1 MIEIFGTELFQ
12 WDTGR
17 SVKVTEIEAD
27 HVHFANKGDSKAVIM
42 DIADSLAKIPDYLLQ
57 TGKQLCVYAVKN
69 GVTVESKIIYVKNR
83 ERPESYVYEDDQRNY
98 IYALITNA
106 EAAIDGANQA
116 AKAAVESANNAV
128 NTVNAAVKDANEAVN
143 AAVNVANTAANTAN
157 VATQNANASAGIAT
171 LAAKNANEAADN
183 ANHTAKS
190 LMVIGSAKGNSIHL
204 DGASDQFLLGMRI
217 FGKTTQDGTPTP
229 EAPVD
234 LVSVGG
240 EGSLSI
246 SVAGK
251 NLFGGDALADRL
263 VKICNA
269 TKNTVEGTVQFA
281 GNQVSRKI
289 LYSGFKKNT
298 AYTIILK
305 GWNTFG
311 DGSNLWINYTDGSN
325 AYLTFPASQTL
336 STIVYKTPANK
347 TVKTIGGIEY
357 AGHTYLYYN
366 ECGVFEGDIATGD
379 FETYIGRSVS
389 VETPNGLPGIPVTTV
404 GNYIDADGQQW
415 VCDEI
420 DFANG
425 VYIRRI
431 NTLVFDGSQT
441 WAEYG
446 GYPSYSGFHSTDV
459 LEANH
464 SRDIGLCNQFAVG
477 KLTDGNIWIGVGN
490 KVIYVLSEEWHEK
503 GVDAWNEHL
512 RANPLRIIYPLATP
526 IETPLSEEELAA
538 YAALRTYRGNTTV
551 SNDAGAWMDIEYVM
565 DAKKYID
572 DMIHP
577 VARLA
582 SVSLP
587 ASKWTGSGNLYS
599 QVVYIDGITENSQV
613 NLTPTVSQM
622 TIFYEKDITFITEN
636 DGGVV
641 TIYVI
646 GQKPTNDYVIPA
658 NIVEVRV

>member
-83 ERPESYVYEDDQRNY
+83 ERPENYVYEEDQRNY

-106 EAAIDGANQA
+106 EAAIEAANQSAGVA
-116 AKAAVESANNAV
+116 AQAAAG
-128 NTVNAAVKDANEAVN
+128 
-143 AAVNVANTAANTAN
+143 ANTASANAN
-157 VATQNANASAGIAT
+157 VATQNANASAGSAA
-171 LAAKNANEAADN
+171 LAAKNANEAADY

-190 LMVIGSAKGNSIHL
+190 LMVIGSAKGDSIHL

-229 EAPVD
+229 EAPVE
-234 LVSVGG
+234 LESCGKSGKVGVSM
-240 EGSLSI
+240 E
-246 SVAGK
+246 GK
-251 NLFGGDALADRL
+251 NLLDLNAATFLACINNGGVLVSNVNNAHYAALVCPGL
-263 VKICNA
+263 VDTFMACKG
-269 TKNTVEGTVQFA
+269 KTV
-281 GNQVSRKI
+281 
-289 LYSGFKKNT
+289 
-298 AYTIILK
+298 
-305 GWNTFG
+305 TF
-311 DGSNLWINYTDGSN
+311 S
-325 AYLTFPASQTL
+325 
-336 STIVYKTPANK
+336 ANK
-347 TVKTIGGIEY
+347 SIDGRAMAVVIYGKMKNGDPYQSINGKVGERFISFRIAEDFENITSVELRWNRSLSGAFTDTTSSITDLQVEIGE
-357 AGHTYLYYN
+357 
-366 ECGVFEGDIATGD
+366 IAT
-379 FETYIGRSVS
+379 TYEPYKGQTITI
-389 VETPNGLPGIPVTTV
+389 ETPNGLPGIPVTTG
-404 GNYIDADGQQW
+404 GNYVDADGQQW

-420 DFANG
+420 DFGRG
-425 VYIRRI
+425 VYVQRVI
-431 NTLVFDGSQT
+431 NKVFDGSSDEPWST
-441 WAEYG
+441 YTYATYE
-446 GYPSYSGFHSTDV
+446 GYSLNAADM
-459 LEANH
+459 
-464 SRDIGLCNQFAVG
+464 AVG
-477 KLTDGNIWIGVGN
+477 NRQNGYCDKIPVNSSTERVLGIWLGVSN
-490 KVIYVLSEEWHEK
+490 NFIYVHNATGLAANAASWRTWLSE
-503 GVDAWNEHL
+503 
-512 RANPLRIIYPLATP
+512 NPITIQYILATP
-526 IETPLSEEELAA
+526 IETPLSEEELSA
-538 YAALRTYRGNTTV
+538 YAALRTYRENTTV

>member
-83 ERPESYVYEDDQRNY
+83 ERPESYVYEEDQRNY

-106 EAAIDGANQA
+106 EEAIEGANQA
-116 AKAAVESANNAV
+116 AGVAAQ
-128 NTVNAAVKDANEAVN
+128 AAA
-143 AAVNVANTAANTAN
+143 VANTASANAN
-157 VATQNANASAGIAT
+157 LAAENANASAGSAA
-171 LAAKNANEAADN
+171 LAAKNANDAADN

-234 LVSVGG
+234 MVSVGDDG
-240 EGSLSI
+240 NVGVT
-246 SVAGK
+246 VAKK
-251 NLFGGDALADRL
+251 NLVDITKATPISTERIKVNGDTIVIEAGNGLYG
-263 VKICNA
+263 VKLH
-269 TKNTVEGTVQFA
+269 GTVLEV
-281 GNQVSRKI
+281 GRTYTLSVGSVSQHGVNFGYRFFYDDGVSSDTLGDKSLVTI
-289 LYSGFKKNT
+289 TVTKPIKEVYFYVGYNFSATSQIEVKQLQIELGSMATAYEPYSGRT
-298 AYTIILK
+298 LI
-305 GWNTFG
+305 
-311 DGSNLWINYTDGSN
+311 
-325 AYLTFPASQTL
+325 AS
-336 STIVYKTPANK
+336 
-347 TVKTIGGIEY
+347 
-357 AGHTYLYYN
+357 
-366 ECGVFEGDIATGD
+366 
-379 FETYIGRSVS
+379 
-389 VETPNGLPGIPVTTV
+389 TPNGLPGIPVTTG

-420 DFANG
+420 DFAKG
-425 VYIRRI
+425 VYVKRI
-431 NTLVFDGSQT
+431 QKDVFDGTENWSYFNSGNNPCFTTTTQPATRNAAMSSHFKHSNYPYTLSSEQT
-441 WAEYG
+441 GFFGWDSSNKYLYFASAE
-446 GYPSYSGFHSTDV
+446 SSA
-459 LEANH
+459 ANWKAWLAINH
-464 SRDIGLCNQFAVG
+464 V
-477 KLTDGNIWIGVGN
+477 T
-490 KVIYVLSEEWHEK
+490 VIY
-503 GVDAWNEHL
+503 A
-512 RANPLRIIYPLATP
+512 LATP
-526 IETPLSEEELAA
+526 IETPLSEEELSA
-538 YAALRTYRGNTTV
+538 YAALRTYRENTTV

-582 SVSLP
+582 NVSLP
-587 ASKWTGSGNLYS
+587 ASKWTGSGSLYS

-622 TIFYEKDITFITEN
+622 TTFYEKDITFITEN

-641 TIYVI
+641 TIYII

>member
-69 GVTVESKIIYVKNR
+69 GVTVESKIIYVKTR

-106 EAAIDGANQA
+106 EAAVEAANQA
-116 AKAAVESANNAV
+116 AGMAAQ
-128 NTVNAAVKDANEAVN
+128 AAA
-143 AAVNVANTAANTAN
+143 VANTASA
-157 VATQNANASAGIAT
+157 NANLAAENADSSACSAA
-171 LAAKNANEAADN
+171 LAAKNANDAADH

-229 EAPVD
+229 EAPVE
-234 LVSVGG
+234 LVSVGDG
-240 EGSLSI
+240 GSI
-246 SVAGK
+246 
-251 NLFGGDALADRL
+251 
-263 VKICNA
+263 
-269 TKNTVEGTVQFA
+269 TV
-281 GNQVSRKI
+281 NI
-289 LYSGFKKNT
+289 
-298 AYTIILK
+298 
-305 GWNTFG
+305 
-311 DGSNLWINYTDGSN
+311 
-325 AYLTFPASQTL
+325 
-336 STIVYKTPANK
+336 
-347 TVKTIGGIEY
+347 
-357 AGHTYLYYN
+357 
-366 ECGVFEGDIATGD
+366 TGD
-379 FETYIGRSVS
+379 NEARSMTIA
-389 VETPNGLPGIPVTTV
+389 TPNGLPGIPVTTG
-404 GNYIDADGQQW
+404 GNYVDADGQQW

-420 DFANG
+420 DFGRG
-425 VYIRRI
+425 VYVQRVI
-431 NTLVFDGSQT
+431 NKVFDGSSDEPWST
-441 WAEYG
+441 YTYATYE
-446 GYPSYSGFHSTDV
+446 GYSLNAADM
-459 LEANH
+459 
-464 SRDIGLCNQFAVG
+464 AVG
-477 KLTDGNIWIGVGN
+477 NRQNGYCDKIPVNSSTERVLGIWLGVSN
-490 KVIYVLSEEWHEK
+490 NFIYVHNATGLAANAASWRTWLSE
-503 GVDAWNEHL
+503 
-512 RANPLRIIYPLATP
+512 NPITIQYILATP
-526 IETPLSEEELAA
+526 IETPLSEEELSA

>member
-69 GVTVESKIIYVKNR
+69 GVTIESKIFYVKNR
-83 ERPESYVYEDDQRNY
+83 ERPENYVYEEDQRNY

-106 EAAIDGANQA
+106 EEAIEGANQA

-128 NTVNAAVKDANEAVN
+128 NTMNAAVKDANEAVN
-143 AAVNVANTAANTAN
+143 AAVKVANTAANTAN
-157 VATQNANASAGIAT
+157 VATQNANASAGIAD
-171 LAAKNANEAADN
+171 LAAKNANDAADH

-204 DGASDQFLLGMRI
+204 DDAIDQFFVGMRI
-217 FGKTTQDGTPTP
+217 FGNTTQNGAPTP
-229 EAPVD
+229 EAPVE
-234 LVSVGG
+234 LVSVGDG
-240 EGSLSI
+240 GSI
-246 SVAGK
+246 
-251 NLFGGDALADRL
+251 
-263 VKICNA
+263 
-269 TKNTVEGTVQFA
+269 TV
-281 GNQVSRKI
+281 NI
-289 LYSGFKKNT
+289 
-298 AYTIILK
+298 
-305 GWNTFG
+305 
-311 DGSNLWINYTDGSN
+311 
-325 AYLTFPASQTL
+325 
-336 STIVYKTPANK
+336 
-347 TVKTIGGIEY
+347 
-357 AGHTYLYYN
+357 
-366 ECGVFEGDIATGD
+366 TGD
-379 FETYIGRSVS
+379 NEARSMTIA
-389 VETPNGLPGIPVTTV
+389 TPNGLPGIPVTTG
-404 GNYIDADGQQW
+404 GNYVDADGQQW

-420 DFANG
+420 DFGRG
-425 VYIRRI
+425 VYVQRVI
-431 NTLVFDGSQT
+431 NKVFDGSSDEPWST
-441 WAEYG
+441 YTYATYE
-446 GYPSYSGFHSTDV
+446 GYSLNAADM
-459 LEANH
+459 
-464 SRDIGLCNQFAVG
+464 AVG
-477 KLTDGNIWIGVGN
+477 NRQNGYCDKIPVNSSTERVLGIWLGVSN
-490 KVIYVLSEEWHEK
+490 NFIYVHNATGLAANAASWRTWLSE
-503 GVDAWNEHL
+503 
-512 RANPLRIIYPLATP
+512 NPITIQYILATP
-526 IETPLSEEELAA
+526 IETPLSEAEIAA

>member
-42 DIADSLAKIPDYLLQ
+42 DVADSLAKIPDYLLQ

-106 EAAIDGANQA
+106 EAAIEGANQA
-116 AKAAVESANNAV
+116 AGVAAQ
-128 NTVNAAVKDANEAVN
+128 AAA
-143 AAVNVANTAANTAN
+143 VANTASA
-157 VATQNANASAGIAT
+157 NANLAAENADSSAGSAA
-171 LAAKNANEAADN
+171 LAAKNANDAADH

-217 FGKTTQDGTPTP
+217 FGKTIQDGTPTP

-234 LVSVGG
+234 LVS
-240 EGSLSI
+240 
-246 SVAGK
+246 A
-251 NLFGGDALADRL
+251 
-263 VKICNA
+263 
-269 TKNTVEGTVQFA
+269 
-281 GNQVSRKI
+281 
-289 LYSGFKKNT
+289 
-298 AYTIILK
+298 
-305 GWNTFG
+305 G
-311 DGSNLWINYTDGSN
+311 DGGS
-325 AYLTFPASQTL
+325 
-336 STIVYKTPANK
+336 I
-347 TVKTIGGIEY
+347 TVNI
-357 AGHTYLYYN
+357 
-366 ECGVFEGDIATGD
+366 TGD
-379 FETYIGRSVS
+379 NEARSMTIA
-389 VETPNGLPGIPVTTV
+389 TPNGLPGIPVTTG
-404 GNYIDADGQQW
+404 GNYVDADGQQW
-415 VCDEI
+415 VCDEM
-420 DFANG
+420 DYAMG
-425 VYIRRI
+425 VYIKRVE
-431 NTLVFDGSQT
+431 TMVCDGSADEKWTVTGDQSFGILST
-441 WAEYG
+441 DMPSAHKRQSNTIMSTHFPFGGSGANITLGNKYG
-446 GYPSYSGFHSTDV
+446 LFVINSGFHSLAEWTAFLASQSAAGTPMAV
-459 LEANH
+459 LYE
-464 SRDIGLCNQFAVG
+464 L
-477 KLTDGNIWIGVGN
+477 
-490 KVIYVLSEEWHEK
+490 EK
-503 GVDAWNEHL
+503 
-512 RANPLRIIYPLATP
+512 P

>member
-42 DIADSLAKIPDYLLQ
+42 DVADSLAKIPDYLLQ

-69 GVTVESKIIYVKNR
+69 GVTVESKIIYVKTR
-83 ERPESYVYEDDQRNY
+83 ERPESYVYDDDQRNY

-106 EAAIDGANQA
+106 EAAVEVANQA
-116 AKAAVESANNAV
+116 AGVAAQ
-128 NTVNAAVKDANEAVN
+128 AAA
-143 AAVNVANTAANTAN
+143 VANTASA
-157 VATQNANASAGIAT
+157 NANLAAENADSSAGSAA
-171 LAAKNANEAADN
+171 LAAKNANDAADH

-229 EAPVD
+229 EAPVE
-234 LVSVGG
+234 LVSVGDG
-240 EGSLSI
+240 GSVNLF
-246 SVAGK
+246 VAGK
-251 NLFGGDALADRL
+251 NLFTGWIVGGINPADGENYDINTSRRTDYLPISAPGQKYSISGIPNTLYNMVAFYDSNKTYISRTTGGASGGRL
-263 VKICNA
+263 VEPPTSAKYFRFTIYETSGVTGKITEADAMANSTMIEAGATA
-269 TKNTVEGTVQFA
+269 TKYEVGKSILSA
-281 GNQVSRKI
+281 GIS
-289 LYSGFKKNT
+289 
-298 AYTIILK
+298 
-305 GWNTFG
+305 
-311 DGSNLWINYTDGSN
+311 
-325 AYLTFPASQTL
+325 
-336 STIVYKTPANK
+336 
-347 TVKTIGGIEY
+347 
-357 AGHTYLYYN
+357 
-366 ECGVFEGDIATGD
+366 
-379 FETYIGRSVS
+379 
-389 VETPNGLPGIPVTTV
+389 TPNGLPGIPVTTG
-404 GNYIDADGQQW
+404 GNYVDAEGQQW
-415 VCDEI
+415 ICDEI

-425 VYIRRI
+425 VYVKRI
-431 NTLVFDGSQT
+431 QKDVFNGTESWSYYNSGNNPCFTTTTQPATRNAAMSSHFKHSNYPYTLSSEKTGFFGWDSSNKYLYFSS
-441 WAEYG
+441 AEA
-446 GYPSYSGFHSTDV
+446 SV
-459 LEANH
+459 ANWKAWLATNH
-464 SRDIGLCNQFAVG
+464 V
-477 KLTDGNIWIGVGN
+477 T
-490 KVIYVLSEEWHEK
+490 VIY
-503 GVDAWNEHL
+503 A
-512 RANPLRIIYPLATP
+512 LATP
-526 IETPLSEEELAA
+526 IETPLSETELAA

>member
-83 ERPESYVYEDDQRNY
+83 ERPESYVYEEDQRNY

-106 EAAIDGANQA
+106 EEAIEGANQA
-116 AKAAVESANNAV
+116 AGVAAQAAAGASTASANANL
-128 NTVNAAVKDANEAVN
+128 AAD
-143 AAVNVANTAANTAN
+143 
-157 VATQNANASAGIAT
+157 NANASAGSAA
-171 LAAKNANEAADN
+171 LAAKNANDAADN

-190 LMVIGSAKGNSIHL
+190 LMVIGAAKGNSIHL
-204 DGASDQFLLGMRI
+204 DGASDQFLVGMRI
-217 FGKTTQDGTPTP
+217 FGKTTQDGVPTP

-234 LVSVGG
+234 LVSVGDDG
-240 EGSLSI
+240 NVGVT
-246 SVAGK
+246 VAKK
-251 NLFGGDALADRL
+251 NLVDITKATPISTERIKVNGDTIVIEAGNGLYG
-263 VKICNA
+263 VKLH
-269 TKNTVEGTVQFA
+269 GTVLEV
-281 GNQVSRKI
+281 GRTYTLSVGSVSQHGVNFGYRFFYDDGVSSDTLGDKSLVTI
-289 LYSGFKKNT
+289 TVTKPIKEVYFYVGYNFSVTSQIEVKQLQIELGSMATAYEPYSGRT
-298 AYTIILK
+298 LI
-305 GWNTFG
+305 
-311 DGSNLWINYTDGSN
+311 
-325 AYLTFPASQTL
+325 AS
-336 STIVYKTPANK
+336 
-347 TVKTIGGIEY
+347 
-357 AGHTYLYYN
+357 
-366 ECGVFEGDIATGD
+366 
-379 FETYIGRSVS
+379 
-389 VETPNGLPGIPVTTV
+389 TPNGLPGIPVTTG
-404 GNYIDADGQQW
+404 GNYVDVDGQRW
-415 VCDEI
+415 ICDEI
-420 DFANG
+420 DLG
-425 VYIRRI
+425 RGMYIKRI

-459 LEANH
+459 LEVNH

-512 RANPLRIIYPLATP
+512 RANPLRIIYPLTTP

-538 YAALRTYRGNTTV
+538 YAALRTYRENTTV

-582 SVSLP
+582 NVSLP
-587 ASKWTGSGNLYS
+587 ASKWTGSGSLYS

-622 TIFYEKDITFITEN
+622 TTFYEKDITFITEN

-646 GQKPTNDYVIPA
+646 GQKPINDYVIPA

>member
-83 ERPESYVYEDDQRNY
+83 ERPESYVYEEDQRNY

-106 EAAIDGANQA
+106 EEAIEGANQA
-116 AKAAVESANNAV
+116 AGVAAQ
-128 NTVNAAVKDANEAVN
+128 AAA
-143 AAVNVANTAANTAN
+143 VANTASDNANL
-157 VATQNANASAGIAT
+157 ATENANASAGSAA
-171 LAAKNANEAADN
+171 LAAKNANDAADN

-229 EAPVD
+229 ESPVNME
-234 LVSVGG
+234 SVGDS
-240 EGSLSI
+240 GSVGITVS
-246 SVAGK
+246 GK
-251 NLFGGDALADRL
+251 NLVDLRGFEFDDSAYVHNIVGNASAIALYEFLKANAGKTVVMSMTKTGTDSSSSSPVGQIRFYKDGALICILTPGVARKLEELPDTFGECYIYGSSTGAS
-263 VKICNA
+263 VKDIQIEFGE
-269 TKNTVEGTVQFA
+269 TP
-281 GNQVSRKI
+281 
-289 LYSGFKKNT
+289 T
-298 AYTIILK
+298 AYEPFT
-305 GWNTFG
+305 
-311 DGSNLWINYTDGSN
+311 GST
-325 AYLTFPASQTL
+325 LT
-336 STIVYKTPANK
+336 
-347 TVKTIGGIEY
+347 
-357 AGHTYLYYN
+357 
-366 ECGVFEGDIATGD
+366 
-379 FETYIGRSVS
+379 VS
-389 VETPNGLPGIPVTTV
+389 TPNGLPGIPVTTG

-420 DFANG
+420 DFAKG
-425 VYIRRI
+425 VYVKRI
-431 NTLVFDGSQT
+431 QKDVFDGTESWSYYNSGNNPCFTTTTQPAT
-441 WAEYG
+441 RNAAMSSHFKHSNYPYTLSSEKTGFFGWDSSNKYLYFSSAEA
-446 GYPSYSGFHSTDV
+446 SV
-459 LEANH
+459 ANWKAWLATNH
-464 SRDIGLCNQFAVG
+464 V
-477 KLTDGNIWIGVGN
+477 T
-490 KVIYVLSEEWHEK
+490 VIY
-503 GVDAWNEHL
+503 A
-512 RANPLRIIYPLATP
+512 LATH
-526 IETPLSEEELAA
+526 IETPLSEEEIAA

>member
-83 ERPESYVYEDDQRNY
+83 ERPESYVYEEDQRNY

-106 EAAIDGANQA
+106 EEAIEGANQA
-116 AKAAVESANNAV
+116 AGVAAQ
-128 NTVNAAVKDANEAVN
+128 AAA
-143 AAVNVANTAANTAN
+143 VANTASANAN
-157 VATQNANASAGIAT
+157 LATENANASAGSAA
-171 LAAKNANEAADN
+171 LAAKNANDAADN

-229 EAPVD
+229 DAPVD
-234 LVSVGG
+234 LESCGKSGKVGVSM
-240 EGSLSI
+240 E
-246 SVAGK
+246 GK
-251 NLFGGDALADRL
+251 NLLDLNAATFLGCINNGGVLVSNVNNAHYAALVCPGL
-263 VKICNA
+263 VDTFMACKG
-269 TKNTVEGTVQFA
+269 KTV
-281 GNQVSRKI
+281 
-289 LYSGFKKNT
+289 
-298 AYTIILK
+298 
-305 GWNTFG
+305 TF
-311 DGSNLWINYTDGSN
+311 S
-325 AYLTFPASQTL
+325 
-336 STIVYKTPANK
+336 ANK
-347 TVKTIGGIEY
+347 SIDGRAMAVVIYGKMKNGDPYQSINGKAGERFISFRIAEDFENITSVELRWNRSLSGAFTDTISSITDLQVEIGE
-357 AGHTYLYYN
+357 
-366 ECGVFEGDIATGD
+366 IAT
-379 FETYIGRSVS
+379 TYEPYKGQTITI
-389 VETPNGLPGIPVTTV
+389 ETPNGLPGIPVTTG
-404 GNYIDADGQQW
+404 GNYVDADGQRW

-420 DFANG
+420 DFAKG
-425 VYIRRI
+425 VYVKRI
-431 NTLVFDGSQT
+431 QKDVFDGTESWSYYNSGNNPCFTTTTQPAT
-441 WAEYG
+441 RNAAMSSHFKHSNYPYTLSSEKTGFFGWDSSNKYLYFSSAEA
-446 GYPSYSGFHSTDV
+446 SV
-459 LEANH
+459 ANWKAWLATNH
-464 SRDIGLCNQFAVG
+464 V
-477 KLTDGNIWIGVGN
+477 T
-490 KVIYVLSEEWHEK
+490 VIYE
-503 GVDAWNEHL
+503 
-512 RANPLRIIYPLATP
+512 LATP

-538 YAALRTYRGNTTV
+538 YAALRTYRENTTV

>member
-27 HVHFANKGDSKAVIM
+27 HVHFANKGDSRAVIM

-106 EAAIDGANQA
+106 EAAVEVANQA
-116 AKAAVESANNAV
+116 AGVAAQ
-128 NTVNAAVKDANEAVN
+128 AAA
-143 AAVNVANTAANTAN
+143 VANTASANAN
-157 VATQNANASAGIAT
+157 LATENANASAGSAA
-171 LAAKNANEAADN
+171 LAAKNANDAADN

-229 EAPVD
+229 EAPVE
-234 LVSVGG
+234 LVSVGDG
-240 EGSLSI
+240 GSVSLF
-246 SVAGK
+246 VTGK
-251 NLFGGDALADRL
+251 NLFTGWIVGGINPADGENYDINTSRRTDYLPISAPGQKYSISGIPNTLYNMVAFYDSNKTYISRTTGGASGGRL
-263 VKICNA
+263 VEPPTSAKYFRFTIYETSGVTGKITEADAMANSTMIEAGATA
-269 TKNTVEGTVQFA
+269 TKYEA
-281 GNQVSRKI
+281 GKSI
-289 LYSGFKKNT
+289 LS
-298 AYTIILK
+298 A
-305 GWNTFG
+305 
-311 DGSNLWINYTDGSN
+311 
-325 AYLTFPASQTL
+325 
-336 STIVYKTPANK
+336 
-347 TVKTIGGIEY
+347 GI
-357 AGHTYLYYN
+357 
-366 ECGVFEGDIATGD
+366 
-379 FETYIGRSVS
+379 S
-389 VETPNGLPGIPVTTV
+389 TPNGLPGIPVTTV

-420 DFANG
+420 DLWRG
-425 VYIRRI
+425 MYIKRI

-526 IETPLSEEELAA
+526 IETPLSEAELAA